1 MSSRGMA
8 VWETGVERQ
17 KLGKVVSVLEKQ
29 KNLEIIYI
37 FFLLVG
43 ALAFLLVG
51 DIEQYFF

>member
-17 KLGKVVSVLEKQ
+17 KFGKVVSVLEKQ

>member
-17 KLGKVVSVLEKQ
+17 KFGKVVSVLEKQ
-29 KNLEIIYI
+29 KNLKIIYI